1 MTETAYKMSFSDKV
15 KRFFRRLTFKK
26 ALLGILAYGWLLLMV
41 VIVLTPVL
49 WMVSASFTNG
59 TQLSQVPIFP
69 RVSEWTLKN
78 YRELFTYTS
87 SSAQQIPDYVRAFLT
102 TLTIATANMVLVV
115 IFSSLVGFS
124 FSRYKFKGK
133 KKVLLS
139 LMALQMFPS
148 FMGMLALFM
157 FFRQFELLNKPL
169 ALTLIYVA
177 GSIPYNT
184 FIVRGFMRNIPKSL
198 DEAAFIDGA
207 SNLQTLFL
215 IIVPLAVPI
224 LGFLAVNAFM
234 GPWLDYILPSILMP
248 QRDTVAVWLFRY
260 MDPMSST
267 YSPIQFM
274 AGALF
279 IAVPIMIIQIFMQRY
294 LVYGLTSGADKG

>member
-1 MTETAYKMSFSDKV
+1 MTEKAYKMSFSDAI

-26 ALLGILAYGWLLLMV
+26 AILGSLAYGWLFLMV
-41 VIVLTPVL
+41 AIVLTPVL

-69 RVSEWTLKN
+69 RVSEWTLNN

-87 SSAQQIPDYVRAFLT
+87 STAQQTPDYVRAFLT

-139 LMALQMFPS
+139 LMGLQMFPS